1 VFGGRVLWGDFRRS
15 TVYCQGKTHPY
26 GRSMCRLNRYDD
38 WKQGVGASLR
48 TFADVSETVIDSR
61 GRGLLSHDAV
71 HRSSTHFRDG
81 AIYEMRE
88 QRLQMHLKWTARR
101 RLRKTK

>member
-1 VFGGRVLWGDFRRS
+1 MWVISGGQPF
-15 TVYCQGKTHPY
+15 TVKEKHTHTVAVCVASIDTMT
-26 GRSMCRLNRYDD
+26 GSRESAR
-38 WKQGVGASLR
+38 SLR